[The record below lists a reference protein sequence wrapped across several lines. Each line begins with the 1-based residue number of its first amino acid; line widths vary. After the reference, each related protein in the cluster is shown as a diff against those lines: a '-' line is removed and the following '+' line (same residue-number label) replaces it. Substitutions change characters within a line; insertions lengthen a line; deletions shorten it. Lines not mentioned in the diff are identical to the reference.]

1 MSTLCMATMK
11 MLKGLLWPKTI
22 DNQPEDHCCKRLL
35 MILFFSRTP
44 LQKWCVNCSLALL
57 IMWSACAPIPAVSQ
71 TTLTASTCRHNCS
84 TSVCWTWCAWSV
96 MDTPSA
102 CPLQPSSAGQCQA
115 CVTKSGAT
123 AETYPPMATVLYV
136 SPFTLFFSKCM
147 FLKGTLLNM
156 MDCSTF
162 SLFVCHVS
170 QMHYA
175 PSRSRRSLA
184 CLVWQVQQVKVIW
197 KFDSTWLLLHIHA
210 QTDMLKSHKKPFIRG
225 AGWLWMSLWLLW
237 ETMNA
242 AITFPKSVWHARLGS
257 MEGCCA
263 HT

>member
-1 MSTLCMATMK
+1 
-11 MLKGLLWPKTI
+11 
-22 DNQPEDHCCKRLL
+22 
-35 MILFFSRTP
+35 
-44 LQKWCVNCSLALL
+44 
-57 IMWSACAPIPAVSQ
+57 MWSACAPIPAVSQ

-123 AETYPPMATVLYV
+123 SETYPPMATVLYV
-136 SPFTLFFSKCM
+136 SPFTLFFSKSM